1 MIAANR
7 RSLAWHVTWKT
18 PRTMST
24 RSRLARNSQSVPASM
39 LAPSKNAGIV
49 SAAAARVGQDRRSST
64 AERPDSRT
72 LDSTAAVLIVDDD
85 EDLCELLQ
93 LRFSSVGYDVT
104 IAPTGRD
111 ALAAL
116 AQQRFHALILD
127 VRLADGDGLQL
138 LRDVREHAPE
148 LPVIV
153 LTAHGTIELA
163 VEAMRRGAFG
173 FLTKPFHD
181 HELRQTVAHAVE
193 TVTLRREVEGLR
205 RIVGDAQKQIIG
217 VSRGIFKV
225 REFVSRLAPTDVTVL
240 ITGES
245 GTGKELVARA
255 LHAQSQ
261 RAANPFV
268 AINCAALP
276 SELLESELF
285 GHVRGAFTGAQRD
298 REGVFAAAEGG
309 TLFLDEIGDAS
320 LAVQAKLLRVLQE
333 RRYNRVGSTVE
344 VGADVRVVAAT
355 NRDLR
360 ADVAAGRFRED
371 LLFRLHVVPLR
382 MPPLRERADD
392 IPVLAELFLER
403 TAERYGRRVPGIA
416 ADALNLLIQYRWPG
430 NVRELANV
438 MEAAL
443 LLAHGNLIEAKHL
456 EALMLE
462 EATPRPA
469 ARDFPDDAVARLLE
483 VDELPPLRE
492 VRDSVERAYLEEVL
506 RRSDGN
512 VTAAARRAGRTRSD
526 FYELLRR
533 HQISTARFK
542 TSA

>member
-1 MIAANR
+1 MDGG
-7 RSLAWHVTWKT
+7 
-18 PRTMST
+18 P
-24 RSRLARNSQSVPASM
+24 
-39 LAPSKNAGIV
+39 
-49 SAAAARVGQDRRSST
+49 
-64 AERPDSRT
+64 
-72 LDSTAAVLIVDDD
+72 AAVLIVDDD
-85 EDLCELLQ
+85 EDLCQLLQ
-93 LRFSSVGYDVT
+93 LRFASVGYDVT
-104 IAPTGRD
+104 VALTGRE

-116 AQQRFHALILD
+116 AHKQFHALVLD
-127 VRLADGDGLQL
+127 LRLSDGDGLEL
-138 LRDVREHAPE
+138 LRCIREREAE
-148 LPVIV
+148 LPVVI
-153 LTAHGTIELA
+153 LTAHGTIEFA

-193 TVTLRREVEGLR
+193 TAALRREVAGLR
-205 RIVGDAQKQIIG
+205 RIVGDTQRHIVG
-217 VSRGIFKV
+217 VSRAIVKV
-225 REFVSRLAPTDVTVL
+225 REFVARLAPTDVTVL

-261 RAANPFV
+261 RATNPFV

-276 SELLESELF
+276 AELLESELF
-285 GHVRGAFTGAQRD
+285 GHVRGAFTGANRD
-298 REGVFAAAEGG
+298 REGVFAAADGG

-333 RRYNRVGSTVE
+333 RRYCRVGSTVE
-344 VGADVRVVAAT
+344 SATDVRILAAT

-403 TAERYGRRVPGIA
+403 TAANYQRGVPGIA
-416 ADALNLLIQYRWPG
+416 ADALNVLVQYRWPG

-443 LLAHGNLIEAKHL
+443 LLAHDNVIEAKHL
-456 EALMLE
+456 EALMIE
-462 EATPRPA
+462 CAAVEPA
-469 ARDFPDDAVARLLE
+469 ARDWAEGIVASAIA
-483 VDELPPLRE
+483 DNDLPPLRE
-492 VRDSVERAYLEEVL
+492 VRDMVERAYIEEVL
-506 RRSDGN
+506 RRTDGN

-542 TSA
+542 TPA